1 MTALVWFRN
10 DLRIDDNTALH
21 IALSAG
27 GRVAAVFYATP
38 TQWSMHDMAP
48 VRGEFLWRT
57 LESLRAELAKQN
69 VPLLVRQVPLFEN
82 IPADLAAL
90 AVELQ
95 VDAVYANREY
105 AIDEQRRDAAVQR
118 ELAARSIAWHDYDDA
133 TLLPPR
139 SVRTLQGLP
148 YKIYTPFRRAVLK
161 LLGDG
166 VLDCR
171 AVPRPAERW
180 FDAPL
185 LPAYPYER
193 STVDPRLWPAGEG
206 AAARRL
212 RDFLADGVRGY
223 ESQRDL
229 PALAGTSGL
238 SPYLALGAISVR
250 RCAEAAL
257 VAGAAD
263 AAGASGAGVWLNELL
278 WREFYI
284 HVLAEFPRVAMHQPL
299 RRETAA
305 VPWRNSPI
313 ELTQWCEGRTG
324 YPLVDAAQRQLR
336 ETGWMHNR
344 LRMVVAIFLCK
355 YLLLDW
361 RLGERHFMRHL
372 IDGDLAANNGGWQW
386 CASTGTDAVPYFRLL
401 SPVRQ
406 AERFDADTQFCKRF
420 LPELRELPARVILQ
434 PGHPQLLE
442 TGYPPPMVDLAFAR
456 GRALDAFSGIARNI
470 SSPAAVLKGKRR

>member
-1 MTALVWFRN
+1 MTALVWLRS
-10 DLRIDDNTALH
+10 DLRVDDNTALH
-21 IALSAG
+21 AALAAG
-27 GRVAAVFYATP
+27 GRVAAVFYATVG
-38 TQWSMHDMAP
+38 QWSMHDMAP

-57 LESLRAELAKQN
+57 LECLRCELARLN
-69 VPLLVRQVPLFEN
+69 VPLLVRGVSLFEN
-82 IPADLAAL
+82 IAADLAAL
-90 AVELQ
+90 AAELQ
-95 VDAVYANREY
+95 IDTVYANREY
-105 AIDEQRRDAAVQR
+105 AIDEQRRDAAARQR
-118 ELAARSIAWHDYDDA
+118 LAECGVDWRDYDDA

-139 SVRTLQGLP
+139 SVRTQQGQP
-148 YKIYTPFRRAVLK
+148 YKVYTPFRRAVLK

-166 VLDCR
+166 VLDCQ
-171 AVPRPAERW
+171 AAPLPAEHW
-180 FDAPL
+180 FVAPD
-185 LPAYPYER
+185 LPPYPYEI
-193 STVDPRLWPAGEG
+193 SPIDPQLWPAGE
-206 AAARRL
+206 AAAAQRL
-212 RDFLADGVRGY
+212 QDFLTVRIRNY
-223 ESQRDL
+223 ESQRDF

-257 VAGAAD
+257 AAIAGD
-263 AAGASGAGVWLNELL
+263 AASAAGAGVWLNELL

-305 VPWRNSPI
+305 LPWRNSAA
-313 ELTQWCEGRTG
+313 ELACWCEGRTG
-324 YPLVDAAQRQLR
+324 YPLIDAAQRQLL

-406 AERFDADTQFCKRF
+406 AERFDADAQFCKRF
-420 LPELRELPARVILQ
+420 LPELRELPARIILQ
-434 PGHPQLLE
+434 PGHPQLLA
-442 TGYPPPMVDLAFAR
+442 TGYPAPMVDLGFAR
-456 GRALDAFSGIARNI
+456 GRALDAFASIGARKQEI
-470 SSPAAVLKGKRR
+470 RL